1 LIGAVSGL
9 VTGVLTGWL
18 TVRTA
23 GTTGGVS
30 VGAYTGMAFGAF
42 LGLVFGIF
50 LPESFRQGVL
60 ALDVLILNVIFSGR
74 FEAAILF
81 SFLFS
86 VLATAIGAWIGG
98 RNLKPRDIENLKTH

>member
-1 LIGAVSGL
+1 
-9 VTGVLTGWL
+9 
-18 TVRTA
+18 
-23 GTTGGVS
+23 
-30 VGAYTGMAFGAF
+30 
-42 LGLVFGIF
+42 
-50 LPESFRQGVL
+50 
-60 ALDVLILNVIFSGR
+60 VLILNVIFSGR